1 MISNAAFGVAKQL
14 QERDSINCV
23 VDVEFGRVARHGADV
38 YAHGVVDVVDVDV
51 VDALRSAWAR
61 PPVARF
67 VSVVAVRG
75 HANGNAKDAVNAH
88 TTNANANAKVND
100 NANLND
106 NGNVT
111 ANSND
116 HVNAHANANAKSEC
130 QRQCQCPW

>member
-67 VSVVAVRG
+67 VSGVAVRG
-75 HANGNAKDAVNAH
+75 HANGKSDDANKEQACFWLQLRPHDRTFPGYQACVRKGASGCLCLVIYSRPH
-88 TTNANANAKVND
+88 RSGAAPSSA
-100 NANLND
+100 
-106 NGNVT
+106 
-111 ANSND
+111 
-116 HVNAHANANAKSEC
+116 
-130 QRQCQCPW
+130 